1 MGLAPMAEELPR
13 NLNFLYLLSITVFV
27 IPIWYHRISD
37 INLVSQ
43 VRDTNLVHRIRD
55 TNLVSHV
62 S

>member
-1 MGLAPMAEELPR
+1 MGLAPMVEELPR

-43 VRDTNLVHRIRD
+43 VRDTNLVSQD
-55 TNLVSHV
+55 S
-62 S
+62 